1 MGLLGNLVNKISP
14 NLLTLANWK
23 EGRLVSTI
31 WVAPIAWATS
41 KVANQTNRDS
51 HTKILSLREIP
62 LISRHRVYRKW
73 SHQAP
78 SSSVKPVGPT
88 EVIPHHLACGT
99 EDGQQVVQIV
109 SDDVADVIS
118 FLENSGLQSNTTT
131 VWAWFGDWWVR
142 QIKVS
147 GHGHHEIQA
156 IGSSWGCLVSLLL
169 WNVDRSWQEFCG

>member
-1 MGLLGNLVNKISP
+1 MGLRGNLVNKISP

-31 WVAPIAWATS
+31 WVSPIAWATS
-41 KVANQTNRDS
+41 KVAN
-51 HTKILSLREIP
+51 H
-62 LISRHRVYRKW
+62 RKW

-88 EVIPHHLACGT
+88 EVVPHHLACGT
-99 EDGQQVVQIV
+99 EDGQQAAQIV
-109 SDDVADVIS
+109 SDDVAELIS

-131 VWAWFGDWWVR
+131 IWAWCGDWWVR

-147 GHGHHEIQA
+147 GRGHHQIQA